1 MSEAQTEQEAFKAK
15 KTFLNKSLKVDMPK
29 GKEKEFDLKKE
40 EKNTQDSSKIFS
52 NLKEKKF
59 IYHFGPQK
67 TEGSVKNI
75 SILGGKGANLAEMS
89 RLGLQVP
96 PGFTITTELCEVFLK
111 QGEKFPEEA
120 KAPIKQA
127 VAELEKITGK
137 KFNDGKNPLLVSARS
152 GAPVSMP
159 GMMDTILNLGLNEKT
174 VQALGRL
181 CQDER
186 FAWDSYRRFIQMYSS
201 VVMGMNS
208 SLLEVYLED
217 YKNQRNYSYDSDI
230 QPEEWKSIVQ
240 YFKELILQDT
250 GQLFPEDPWEQLWTS
265 ISAVFKSWKSPRALV
280 YRDIN
285 GSQPHLGTAVNIQ
298 AMVFG
303 NRGKDCATGVVFTRN
318 PSTGEKALFGEFLV
332 NAQGEDVVA
341 GIRTPSLI
349 INTKQDGKQDLK
361 ALMPSAFNQLVR
373 LCERLEKHYKF
384 VQDIEFTIEQ
394 NKLWLLQT
402 RDAKCNPKAKLKIL
416 FDLKE
421 EGLITEKEILKRVEP
436 LSLNS
441 LLHPSLDNSD
451 KKRVLAKGLPA
462 SPGGSIGKI
471 VFDNETAEKFN
482 KSSLPVI
489 LVRTETSPEDINGMI
504 HAKGILTV
512 RGGMTS
518 HAAVVARSM
527 GKTCIVGC
535 ETAYIDEAKKELHF
549 KEHILK
555 EGDEISLDGV
565 TGEVLL
571 GRVKTKAPDLDENF
585 FKLMELSDQ
594 YAKMEV
600 RANAETPTDVQKA
613 REFGAKGLGLCRT
626 EHMFFAPDRINI
638 MRQMILSENSEER
651 KLALDSLFEMQKK
664 DFYEIL
670 GIMSPHPVTI
680 RLLDPPLHEFLPST
694 EEDIAK
700 LAHKINFSEEKLKFK
715 VRHLQ
720 ESNPMLGHRG
730 CRLAVTFPEIY
741 LMQTRAASLAVAQLL
756 KEGKDVQAE
765 IMIPLVCSS
774 KELKF
779 LKNMVE
785 GEIQKV
791 EKECQIPLNIAIGT
805 MIELP
810 RACLEADKLA
820 HDGDFFSFGTN
831 DLTQTVFGFSRDDS
845 GKFLPD
851 YLKKKILKSDPFS
864 EIDLEGVGTLMEMAV
879 NRARQVKK
887 EIKIGVCGEQGGEPK
902 SVFFFH
908 SLGLDYISCS
918 PYRVPIARFVLAQAA
933 IRDHQEKES

>member
-1 MSEAQTEQEAFKAK
+1 MSEVQTGQEVFKTK
-15 KTFLNKSLKVDMPK
+15 KTFSNKSVTIDMQNK
-29 GKEKEFDLKKE
+29 IDKKLDLKDKE
-40 EKNTQDSSKIFS
+40 RNVQTSSKRFS
-52 NLKEKKF
+52 SLKGKKF
-59 IYHFGPQK
+59 IYHFGPLK
-67 TEGSVKNI
+67 TEGSVKDV
-75 SILGGKGANLAEMS
+75 SLLGGKGANLAEMS

-111 QGEKFPEEA
+111 QGEEFPEEA
-120 KAPIKQA
+120 KEPVKQA
-127 VAELEKITGK
+127 IAELEKATGK
-137 KFNDGKNPLLVSARS
+137 KFNDDKNPLLVSARS

-181 CQDER
+181 CKDER

-217 YKNQRNYSYDSDI
+217 YKNQKKYSHDSDI
-230 QPEEWKSIVQ
+230 QSEEWKSIVQ

-250 GQLFPEDPWEQLWTS
+250 GWLFPEDPWDQLWTS
-265 ISAVFKSWKSPRALV
+265 ISAVFKSWNSPRALV
-280 YRDIN
+280 YRDMN
-285 GSQPHLGTAVNIQ
+285 GSQPYLGTAVNIQ

-318 PSTGEKALFGEFLV
+318 PSTGEKTLFGEFLV

-349 INTKQDGKQDLK
+349 VNTKPDGKKDLK
-361 ALMPSAFNQLVR
+361 TLMPSAFNQLVQ
-373 LCERLEKHYKF
+373 LCEKLEKHYKF

-416 FDLKE
+416 FDLKD
-421 EGLITEKEILKRVEP
+421 EGLITEKDILKKVDP

-451 KKRVLAKGLPA
+451 KKTVLARGLPA

-471 VFDNETAEKFN
+471 VFDSEKAEEFN
-482 KSSLPVI
+482 KGSLPVI

-504 HAKGILTV
+504 NASGILTV

-527 GKTCIVGC
+527 GKTCVVGC
-535 ETAYIDEAKKELHF
+535 ESAHIDEGKREIHF
-549 KEHILK
+549 KDHILK

-571 GRVKTKAPDLDENF
+571 GKVKTKPPDLGENF
-585 FKLMELSDQ
+585 FRLMELSSK
-594 YAKMEV
+594 YARMEV
-600 RANAETPTDVQKA
+600 RANAETATDVKKA
-613 REFGAKGLGLCRT
+613 KEFGAKGLGLCRT

-638 MRQMILSENSEER
+638 VRKMILSEGSEER
-651 KLALDSLFEMQKK
+651 QQALDSLFEIQRS

-670 GIMSPHPVTI
+670 GIMSPDPVTI
-680 RLLDPPLHEFLPST
+680 RLLDPPLHEFLPNT
-694 EEDIAK
+694 EEEIIS
-700 LAHKINFSEEKLKFK
+700 LSRKIDFDEEKLKFK
-715 VRHLQ
+715 VKHLQ

-741 LMQTRAASLAVAQLL
+741 LMQTRAVSLAVLQLL
-756 KEGKDVQAE
+756 KEGKTVQAE
-765 IMIPLVCSS
+765 IMIPLVSSS
-774 KELKF
+774 KELKL
-779 LKNMVE
+779 LKTMAQE
-785 GEIQKV
+785 EIQKV
-791 EKECQIPLNIAIGT
+791 AKEHQTPLNIAIGT

-820 HDGDFFSFGTN
+820 QYGDFFSFGTN

-851 YLKKKILKSDPFS
+851 YFKKKILESDPFS
-864 EIDLEGVGTLMEMAV
+864 EIDVEGVGFLMKMAV
-879 NRARQVKK
+879 NKARQVKK
-887 EIKIGVCGEQGGEPK
+887 DIKIGVCGEQGGDPK

-933 IRDHQEKES
+933 IQNNQEEEI